1 MSSLLLARISSVPDH
16 GPIYRETTDLSL
28 FIVEPWNAWS
38 SLTFLI
44 PVFIFLWQLRGR
56 HSEYAFIIWFCCP
69 LLVLGGLGS
78 TFFHAFRS
86 STLLLLM
93 DAIPIVI
100 LVIGIS
106 IWIWLKVL
114 RKKIQIIWVLL
125 IFFGLTFLSM
135 RFLSGQDRISAGYF
149 FRGWMLLLPCYL
161 FLRQTKFQSAL
172 SLFTAIGFFV
182 LALLFRFL
190 DEKIVIE
197 LMPWGTHWL
206 WHVST
211 AFGAYFLGEYLI
223 KNAYTKFK
231 SEKFVN

>member
-1 MSSLLLARISSVPDH
+1 MFFELLERIVSVPDH
-16 GPIYRETTDLSL
+16 GPVYRETTDLSL

-44 PVFIFLWQLRGR
+44 PVFIFLYQLRGR
-56 HSEYAFIIWFCCP
+56 YSNYAFIVWFCCP

-78 TFFHAFRS
+78 TFFHAFRA

-106 IWIWLKVL
+106 IWMWVKVL
-114 RKKIQIIWVLL
+114 PKKVYIVWVLL
-125 IFFGLTFLSM
+125 IFFGLTFLSWG
-135 RFLSGQDRISAGYF
+135 LLNGQDRISAGYF
-149 FRGWMLLLPCYL
+149 VRGWMLLLPCYL
-161 FLRQTKFQSAL
+161 FLRRTHFQNAAG
-172 SLFTAIGFFV
+172 LFAAIVFFA
-182 LALLFRFL
+182 LALLFRFA
-190 DEKIVIE
+190 DEKIEISF
-197 LMPWGTHWL
+197 MPWGTHWL

-223 KNAYTKFK
+223 KNAYAMEN
-231 SEKFVN
+231 EKE

>member
-1 MSSLLLARISSVPDH
+1 MSLYSFLQIVSVPDS
-16 GPIYRETTDLSL
+16 GPVYRETVDLSL
-28 FIVEPWNAWS
+28 WIVEPWNAWS

-56 HSEYAFIIWFCCP
+56 YSEYRFIVWFCCP
-69 LLVLGGLGS
+69 LLVLGGFGS

-106 IWIWLKVL
+106 IWMWLKVL
-114 RKKIQIIWVLL
+114 PKKSHIIWVLL
-125 IFFGLTFLSM
+125 IFFGLTFLTTF
-135 RFLSGQDRISAGYF
+135 FLSGQDRISAGYF

-161 FLRQTKFQSAL
+161 FLRQTKFKNATG
-172 SLFTAIGFFV
+172 LFVAIVFFA

-190 DEKIVIE
+190 DEKIEIAW
-197 LMPWGTHWL
+197 MPWGTHWL
-206 WHVST
+206 WHIST

-223 KNAYTKFK
+223 KSAY
-231 SEKFVN
+231 VNSKANR

>member
-1 MSSLLLARISSVPDH
+1 MSLFLLTSIASVPDH
-16 GPIYRETTDLSL
+16 GPVYRETTDLSL

-38 SLTFLI
+38 SLTFLV
-44 PVFIFLWQLRGR
+44 PVFIFLWQLRGK
-56 HSEYAFIIWFCCP
+56 HNQYAFIVWFCCP

-78 TFFHAFRS
+78 TFFHAFRT

-93 DAIPIVI
+93 DAIPIII

-106 IWIWLKVL
+106 IWMWLKVL
-114 RKKIQIIWVLL
+114 PKKIQLLWVLL

-135 RFLSGQDRISAGYF
+135 QFLSGQDRISAGYF

-161 FLRQTKFQSAL
+161 FLRQTKFKNSGR
-172 SLFTAIGFFV
+172 LFTAIAFFC

-190 DEKIVIE
+190 DEKIEIAF
-197 LMPWGTHWL
+197 MPWGTHWL

-211 AFGAYFLGEYLI
+211 AFGAFFLGEYLI
-223 KNAYTKFK
+223 KNAYSNSK
-231 SEKFVN
+231 

>member
-1 MSSLLLARISSVPDH
+1 MSPLLLTIITSVPDH
-16 GPIYRETTDLSL
+16 GPVYRETTDLSL

-56 HSEYAFIIWFCCP
+56 HSQYAFIVWFCCP

-78 TFFHAFRS
+78 TFFHAFRA

-93 DAIPIVI
+93 DAIPIII
-100 LVIGIS
+100 LVTGIS
-106 IWIWLKVL
+106 IWMWLKVL
-114 RKKIQIIWVLL
+114 PKKIQIVWILL
-125 IFFGLTFLSM
+125 TFFGLTILSGLFLN
-135 RFLSGQDRISAGYF
+135 GQDRISAGYF
-149 FRGWMLLLPCYL
+149 IRGWMLLLPCYL
-161 FLRQTKFQSAL
+161 FLRQTEFRNSGR
-172 SLFTAIGFFV
+172 LFAAILFFA

-190 DEKIVIE
+190 DEKIEISF
-197 LMPWGTHWL
+197 MPWGTHWL

-223 KNAYTKFK
+223 KNAYK
-231 SEKFVN
+231 SESILD